1 MADPF
6 LKKPPSQI
14 EKNTA
19 RRIVENTLNK
29 RTKPV
34 KFTWG
39 GLKNLSLF
47 FDTNPFS
54 KLKTD
59 RLNDIMEGRSKAQ
72 EKDYIDFFEDV
83 EKGLYGG
90 VQDLGYAVGDLLTS
104 GVDALASLG
113 GKETRLTEDL
123 TKVYEDNKVKDPETL
138 TGEVTKILTQYGVPG
153 SGVFKV
159 LNRVKT
165 LSKARKVKKT
175 SDKAINAVKR
185 IGYMST
191 AFAATDFIAS
201 EPDRETTAVPLI
213 NTEGLSGSDLALA
226 RLKNR
231 VRYGA
236 EGAAFG
242 AGFTLLGKPIGL
254 GIKYGLLKP
263 GAKVA
268 GIGLKAI
275 DKGVVTPITYLGSK
289 AITTGTGQKLRSASN
304 FVIDKALSTVITGN
318 PKKQL
323 PEFSKWRLFSTDSLD
338 PVEKKLRKLD
348 NFLSY
353 FRSLGKQTGLGYQ
366 VTSDAARAIKG
377 DQRKIEKY
385 LESVEQ
391 KAYNLAKSF
400 EDQYNTATTSKSSQD
415 YYLDQVLS
423 FLKGQTQKSALP
435 VELQTT
441 AQGLSD
447 ELVRIKKNFGNL
459 LPEGDLKQ
467 YILKNLKS
475 YMRRSFSIF
484 TNPAYQPDKKIK
496 DNAVNWVL
504 NNVVKANKDL
514 RESAIKTLK
523 TPKMSNEQALEEMAE
538 TTVDGI
544 LRAGKQDGAD
554 PLNIIRR
561 IAKKDL
567 RLDTLVKTGDELPNV
582 IKKLLGEENNL
593 RSSVMLTS
601 NNAIT
606 QSINKMSM
614 DKLADIGKKEGWL
627 FSDENSAVA
636 KRFFDTQKIGDLKS
650 LGLMKSGMSKLY
662 ATPELVEAFRGT
674 NKGLDRWIQSGF
686 YRNLLQLKVAAQ
698 YGKTVLSP
706 VTQVR
711 NVTSAG
717 LFPLANGNI
726 GGGASVTEAIKIVA
740 DDIFGAGKVINEEQ
754 FFNNIRRK
762 IELGVIDENIVASEL
777 QAVLRDIKN
786 TKGITS
792 LDKLIRSLSEGKF
805 AVNDEFAQN
814 VGQKLSNFGKTA
826 TRVYA
831 GGDNLWKWYGH
842 SYVTAQLKPL
852 FNNLDDVGK
861 WYKEIVGRDFMK
873 RNNFGV
879 NAGKLKTLD
888 EATEEAAAWYIRNTY
903 PTYSKVPKAI
913 QDLRKLPFGNF
924 VSFPAEMIRTT
935 FNILTVG
942 AKEATSA
949 NPKLRQM
956 GLRRLLG
963 AYTVLGGASKG
974 VLGLATGLS
983 GVTIEQLEAYKR
995 SLAAPWNSR
1004 ATILPIN
1011 KWKDGVGKA
1020 VNFSYF
1026 SPYDVVT
1033 QPIEALF
1040 KTIEEG
1046 NLKQQNVESTVFDLF
1061 FGEKGPIRTLVD
1073 PFLTQSIALERFTD
1087 VLPAEL
1093 FVGNR
1098 GGQTKTGA
1106 LVYSPTDSG
1115 SEKILKSLTHIIR
1128 GVEPGAVTTVD
1139 KTYQAL
1145 QGDIKKG
1152 GAPANLMD
1160 ELLALLSGVR
1170 IINVDVPKSMQYKV
1184 TDYNKKSRLVTS
1196 TEKLFSLQNFR
1207 QRGPE
1212 ALSEEFRQIQNEK
1225 LKVNREFYI
1234 VLQDALAAGAKR
1246 SDILKVM
1253 KDRGISSKN
1262 AFKLLRGQN
1271 IPYTGYEGRMEKR
1284 LKDAQKFARDQGEIA
1299 DRNYFYP
1306 KLDFKKII
1314 REFKNKK
1321 LVEPKQ
1327 EVIEKPSQPLIN
1339 FDNIK
1344 NIFGEAPIQA
1354 PPLPNTPTPTIK
1366 TVQNVNPQTGLTRT
1380 ESALLS
1386 PSEQVIARRT

>member
-6 LKKPPSQI
+6 LKKQPSQI

-19 RRIVENTLNK
+19 RKIVENTLNK

-34 KFTWG
+34 KFTWE

-47 FDTNPFS
+47 FETNPFD
-54 KLKTD
+54 KLKTE

-104 GVDALASLG
+104 GIDIVAG
-113 GKETRLTEDL
+113 TNLTEDL
-123 TKVYEDNKVKDPETL
+123 TEVYEKNKVKDPETL
-138 TGEVTKILTQYGVPG
+138 TGEVTKLLTQYGVPG

-165 LSKARKVKKT
+165 LSKARKVKKK
-175 SDKAINAVKR
+175 SDKAINAAKR

-201 EPDRETTAVPLI
+201 EPDRESTAIPI
-213 NTEGLSGSDLALA
+213 EKTEGLSGRELALA
-226 RLKNR
+226 RIRNR
-231 VRYGA
+231 IRYGA

-242 AGFTLLGKPIGL
+242 AGFTLLGKPLGL

-275 DKGVVTPITYLGSK
+275 DKGVVAPVTYLGAK
-289 AITTGTGQKLRSASN
+289 AIPAPVGKKIRNASN

-323 PEFSKWRLFSTDSLD
+323 PEFAKWRLFSTDSLD
-338 PVEKKLRKLD
+338 PVERKLRRLD

-366 VTSDAARAIKG
+366 ITSDAARAIKG
-377 DQRKIEKY
+377 DQRKIQKY
-385 LESVEQ
+385 LESLEK
-391 KAYNLAKSF
+391 KAYDLAKSF
-400 EDQYNTATTSKSSQD
+400 EGQYNTNTTSKASQD

-435 VELQTT
+435 KELQTT
-441 AQGLSD
+441 AQGLNN
-447 ELVRIKKNFGNL
+447 ELARIKQNFGNL

-467 YILKNLKS
+467 YVLKNLKS

-496 DNAVNWVL
+496 DSAVGWVL
-504 NNVVKANKDL
+504 NNVIKQNKDL

-523 TPKMSNEQALEEMAE
+523 TPKMSNEQALKEMAE

-554 PLNIIRR
+554 PLNVIRR
-561 IAKKDL
+561 VAKKDL
-567 RLDTLVKTGDELPNV
+567 RLDTLVRTGDELPDV

-614 DKLADIGKKEGWL
+614 DKLADIGVKEGWL
-627 FSDENSAVA
+627 FSSESAATA

-650 LGLMKSGMSKLY
+650 LGLMKSNMSKLY
-662 ATPELVEAFRGT
+662 ATPELVQAFRGT

-717 LFPLANGNI
+717 LFPLANGHL
-726 GGGASVTEAIKIVA
+726 GGRASVSEAIKMVA

-777 QAVLRDIKN
+777 QAVLREIKD
-786 TKGITS
+786 TRGITS
-792 LDKLIRSLSEGKF
+792 LDKIIRSLSEGKF
-805 AVNDEFAQN
+805 ALNDEFAAN

-842 SYVTAQLKPL
+842 TYVTAQLRPL
-852 FNNLDDVGK
+852 FNNVTDVAK
-861 WYKEIVGRDFMK
+861 WYKEIVGREFMR

-903 PTYSKVPKAI
+903 PTYSKVPEVI
-913 QDLRKLPFGNF
+913 QSLRKLPFGNF

-949 NPKLRQM
+949 NPKMRQM

-974 VLGLATGLS
+974 VLGLASGLS

-1046 NLKQQNVESTVFDLF
+1046 NLKQQDVESTVFNLF
-1061 FGEKGPIRTLVD
+1061 FDEKGPVRTLVD

-1087 VLPAEL
+1087 VLPSEL
-1093 FVGNR
+1093 FIGNR
-1098 GGQTKTGA
+1098 GGVTKTGA

-1115 SEKILKSLTHIIR
+1115 GEKVLKSLVHIIR
-1128 GVEPGAVTTVD
+1128 GVEPGAVTTID
-1139 KTYQAL
+1139 KTFQAA
-1145 QGDIKKG
+1145 QADIKKG
-1152 GAPANLMD
+1152 GQPANLQD

-1170 IINVDVPKSMQYKV
+1170 IINVDVPRSMQYKV
-1184 TDYNKKSRLVTS
+1184 TDFNKKSRLVTS

-1212 ALSEEFRQIQNEK
+1212 ALVDEFRQIQDEK
-1225 LKVNREFYI
+1225 LRVNKEFYI

-1246 SDILKVM
+1246 SDLIKVM

-1284 LKDAQKFARDQGEIA
+1284 LKDAQKFARDRNEIVN
-1299 DRNYFYP
+1299 RNYFYP
-1306 KLDFKKII
+1306 KLDFKKVV
-1314 REFKNKK
+1314 REYKNKK
-1321 LVEPKQ
+1321 LNVPEPVETPVEEPK
-1327 EVIEKPSQPLIN
+1327 EPLIN

-1344 NIFGEAPIQA
+1344 NIFGKAPIQT
-1354 PPLPNTPTPTIK
+1354 PPLPNTAMPM
-1366 TVQNVNPQTGLTRT
+1366 VQTARADVNPNTNLTRT
-1380 ESALLS
+1380 QEALLS
-1386 PSEQVIARRT
+1386 PEEKIIASRRV